1 MLLYLVAEK
10 APVIDLA
17 PDSRD
22 YIIGG
27 SASLGKPQKN
37 KVLFLVAR
45 PIRGGSKGL
54 ATKERALKKSQK
66 RWPLK
71 K

>member
-37 KVLFLVAR
+37 KVLFLVGR
-45 PIRGGSKGL
+45 QLRGKG
-54 ATKERALKKSQK
+54 
-66 RWPLK
+66 
-71 K
+71 